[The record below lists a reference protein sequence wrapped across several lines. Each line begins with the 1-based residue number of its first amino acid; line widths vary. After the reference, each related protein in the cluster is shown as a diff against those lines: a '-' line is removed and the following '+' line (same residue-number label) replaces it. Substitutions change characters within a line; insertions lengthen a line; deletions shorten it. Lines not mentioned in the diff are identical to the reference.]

1 MINKL
6 FRNNNHSGVQN
17 DSAHDVSTYYKKV
30 IEIFL
35 RIFIII
41 IIIVNVIGN
50 LSCIN

>member
-17 DSAHDVSTYYKKV
+17 DSAHDVSTYYKKM
-30 IEIFL
+30 IEIL
-35 RIFIII
+35 LGIFIII
-41 IIIVNVIGN
+41 IVNEIGN